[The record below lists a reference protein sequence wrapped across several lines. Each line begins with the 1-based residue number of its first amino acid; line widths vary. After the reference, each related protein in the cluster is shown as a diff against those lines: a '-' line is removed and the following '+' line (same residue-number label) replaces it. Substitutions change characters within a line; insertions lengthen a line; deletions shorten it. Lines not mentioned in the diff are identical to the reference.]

1 MDDLTTGL
9 AKAKRTPWLTRSTG
23 IMLGLVIACAGFLAG
38 VKVQQA
44 YGSTGTTP
52 SRAGT
57 GNAVPGFGN
66 RGQGQQ
72 GTGQQGTGQQASATP
87 VSGKVKLVD
96 GTTVYIETADGTL
109 ITVKTTAT
117 TVVQTAKTVTLK
129 DLAVGTEVR
138 ILGTSAGTETLSA
151 TAITATAP

>member
-1 MDDLTTGL
+1 MDDLTAGL
-9 AKAKRTPWLTRSTG
+9 AKAKRQPWLTRSTG

-44 YGSTGTTP
+44 YGSTDTGST
-52 SRAGT
+52 RAGT
-57 GNAVPGFGN
+57 GANLPGFGN
-66 RGQGQQ
+66 RQAGSGAPSAAAPV
-72 GTGQQGTGQQASATP
+72 TG
-87 VSGKVKLVD
+87 KIKLID
-96 GTTVYIETADGTL
+96 GTTVYIEIADGTL
-109 ITVKTTAT
+109 ITVKTTAS

-138 ILGTSAGTETLSA
+138 VQGASAGTETLSA

>member
-9 AKAKRTPWLTRSTG
+9 AKAKRQPWLTRSTG

-44 YGSTGTTP
+44 YGSTGTGDA
-52 SRAGT
+52 SRPGT
-57 GNAVPGFGN
+57 GTTVPGFGN
-66 RGQGQQ
+66 RQGGPGQQ
-72 GTGQQGTGQQASATP
+72 PSATP
-87 VSGKVKLVD
+87 VTGKIKLVD
-96 GTTVYIETADGTL
+96 GTTIYIETADGSL
-109 ITVKTTAT
+109 YTVKTTEG

-138 ILGTSAGTETLSA
+138 VQGSSAGAETLSA

>member
-9 AKAKRTPWLTRSTG
+9 AKAKRQPWLTRSTG
-23 IMLGLVIACAGFLAG
+23 IMLSLVIACAGFLAG

-44 YGSTGTTP
+44 YGSTGTGNA
-52 SRAGT
+52 SRPGT
-57 GNAVPGFGN
+57 GTTVPGFGN
-66 RGQGQQ
+66 RQPGQG
-72 GTGQQGTGQQASATP
+72 GLGQQTSAAPVTG
-87 VSGKVKLVD
+87 KIKLVD
-96 GTTVYIETADGTL
+96 GTTIYIETADGTL
-109 ITVKTTAT
+109 YTVKTTEG

-138 ILGTSAGTETLSA
+138 VQGSSAGAETLSA

>member
-9 AKAKRTPWLTRSTG
+9 AKAKRQPWLTRSTG

-44 YGSTGTTP
+44 YGATPAP

-66 RGQGQQ
+66 RQGGLGQQ
-72 GTGQQGTGQQASATP
+72 GTGQQGAGTP
-87 VSGKVKLVD
+87 VTGKVKLVD
-96 GTTVYIETADGTL
+96 GTTVYVETADGTL
-109 ITVKTTAT
+109 ITVKTTAG

-129 DLAVGTEVR
+129 DLAVGTEIRVQ
-138 ILGTSAGTETLSA
+138 GAPAGTETYSA
-151 TAITATAP
+151 TTITATMP